1 MTDTARAIA
10 RMRET
15 ADTLNLARARMSR
28 EMRTIFTI
36 GGETALR
43 SVFEAEV
50 ASIRGANDNTGWIG

>member
-1 MTDTARAIA
+1 MSETARAIA

-15 ADTLNLARARMSR
+15 ADSLNLARARMSAQ
-28 EMRTIFTI
+28 MRVIFAI
-36 GGETALR
+36 GGENALR